1 MSIEK
6 IDDKRNALEEIFFAK
21 QNRELIEKMKAQATR
36 LEICSELAK
45 VSGICD
51 EKVLDKLYEAGV
63 RPSTMTALS
72 LLPLI
77 LVAWADGDID
87 QRERDAILKAAVE
100 HGIDSKNPAYEH
112 LNTWL
117 KNAPPAEIFDT
128 WQHYVQGL
136 SQVLSSDAFHQL
148 HTDIINRTI
157 AVANSAGGFLGLGS
171 KTSTAEKTMID
182 KLDAVFTSCLHVIA
196 NKPN

>member
-21 QNRELIEKMKAQATR
+21 QNRELIEKMKAKSTQVET
-36 LEICSELAK
+36 CKELAET
-45 VSGICD
+45 SGIKD
-51 EKVLDKLYEAGV
+51 QNVLGKLYEAGV

-112 LNTWL
+112 LNSWL
-117 KNAPPAEIFDT
+117 KNAPPTEIFDT
-128 WQHYVQGL
+128 WQHYIQGL
-136 SQVLSSDAFHQL
+136 SQALSGDAFQQL

-182 KLDAVFTSCLHVIA
+182 KLDAVFTNCLNA
-196 NKPN
+196 D